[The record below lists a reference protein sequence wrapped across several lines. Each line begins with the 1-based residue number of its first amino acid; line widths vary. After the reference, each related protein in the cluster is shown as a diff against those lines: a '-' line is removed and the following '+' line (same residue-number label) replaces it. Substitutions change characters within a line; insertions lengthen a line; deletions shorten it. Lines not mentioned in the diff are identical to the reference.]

1 MLEERWQPRRLLLVG
16 ARDDDRARAEA
27 VRAERRADPGAA
39 VLLRN
44 VEVHQAELVRLADD
58 VGGVGHVHVVLG
70 RPRPDLLLRERAGER
85 AQLALLIGERE
96 RDSARYT
103 LADRSHSL
111 RLGIRLTS
119 QSTNRTCGGGG
130 SQTLPIGRVRYGRVR
145 RGRVSRGHD
154 RGLSPLVRQFAGR
167 RERTLADGRLPSR

>member
-27 VRAERRADPGAA
+27 VRAERRGDPGAAPVELLADEHSVECAEPEAA

-70 RPRPDLLLRERAGER
+70 RPRPDLLLRERARER

-103 LADRSHSL
+103 LVDRSHSL
-111 RLGIRLTS
+111 RPGIRLTS

-130 SQTLPIGRVRYGRVR
+130 SQTLPFPPRPVGPCR
-145 RGRVSRGHD
+145 
-154 RGLSPLVRQFAGR
+154 
-167 RERTLADGRLPSR
+167 